1 MGQTE
6 ERDAAVADT
15 VAKVRAIE
23 TEAGVTRDSLERIR
37 AALLALAA
45 RTDLFPLEAF
55 PGPEDG
61 KDDRLYPLTVDDD
74 GRFAL
79 YLNRGSAHKDTPPH
93 NHTTWAVVVGIR
105 GEELNRFY
113 ARDDDGRQAGKA
125 SIHETGSFNV
135 TPGTGVC
142 LMPDDIHSIHMRGAD
157 PKMHLHMYGLAI
169 NRLSERLMFDMDAG
183 TAQVFPPHR
192 DAR

>member
-1 MGQTE
+1 MQVAE
-6 ERDAAVADT
+6 QRDAAVAET
-15 VAKVRAIE
+15 VAQVRAIE
-23 TEAGVTRDSLERIR
+23 TDEGVNPSSLERIR
-37 AALLALAA
+37 AVLLDLAA
-45 RTDLFPLEAF
+45 QTALFPTETY

-61 KDDRLYPLTVDDD
+61 KDNRLYPLSIDED

-79 YLNRGSAHKDTPPH
+79 YLNRGSARKDTPPH
-93 NHTTWAVVVGIR
+93 NHTTWAVVVGVR

-113 ARDDDGRQAGKA
+113 ARDDDGRHPGMAT
-125 SIHETGSFNV
+125 IRETGRFNV

-142 LMPDDIHSIHMRGAD
+142 LMPDDIHSIHMRGND

-169 NRLSERLMFDMDAG
+169 NRLDQRLMFDMEAG
-183 TAQVFPPHR
+183 TCKVFPPHR

>member
-1 MGQTE
+1 MDRSE

-15 VAKVRAIE
+15 IAKVRTIE
-23 TEAGVTRDSLERIR
+23 SESGVNRDGLERIR
-37 AALLALAA
+37 DALLELAA
-45 RTDLFPLEAF
+45 RADLFPIEAF

-61 KDDRLYPLTVDDD
+61 KDDRLYPLSVDDD

-93 NHTTWAVVVGIR
+93 NHTTWAVVVGVR

-113 ARDDDGRQAGKA
+113 ARDDDGRDPGKA
-125 SIHETGSFNV
+125 AIHETETFNV

-142 LMPDDIHSIHMRGAD
+142 LMPDDIHSIHMRGTD

-169 NRLSERLMFDMDAG
+169 NRLSERLMFDMEGG
-183 TAQVFPPHR
+183 TCKVFPPHR

>member
-1 MGQTE
+1 MSVAQ
-6 ERDAAVADT
+6 EREMAIAET
-15 VAKVRAIE
+15 VAQVRAIE
-23 TEAGVTRDSLERIR
+23 AADGVNRDSLERIR
-37 AALLALAA
+37 AVLLSLAA
-45 RTDLFPLEAF
+45 RTDLFILEDF

-61 KDDRLYPLTVDDD
+61 KDDRLYPLSVDED

-79 YLNRGSAHKDTPPH
+79 YLNRGSAEKDTPPH
-93 NHTTWAVVVGIR
+93 NHTTWAVVVGVR

-113 ARDDDGRQAGKA
+113 ERDDDGSAPGQAR
-125 SIHETGSFNV
+125 IHEARQFNV

-142 LMPDDIHSIHMRGAD
+142 MLPDDIHSIHMRGDD

-169 NRLSERLMFDMDAG
+169 NRLTERLMFDMEAG
-183 TAQVFPPHR
+183 TCQVFPPHR